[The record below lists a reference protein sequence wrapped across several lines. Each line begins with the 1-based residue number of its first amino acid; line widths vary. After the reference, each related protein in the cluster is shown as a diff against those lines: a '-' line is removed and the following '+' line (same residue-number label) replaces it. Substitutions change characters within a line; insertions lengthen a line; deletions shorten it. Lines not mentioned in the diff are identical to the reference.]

1 LKVRFLM
8 LAEIQLNDDGHKT
21 ESGERDAEKMLD
33 LYREAAANALGA
45 GFGVCLHRS
54 SDDDLLEFPIWEIPD
69 DEGWRSLVPPV
80 ISPVVSEGGDQ
91 SPA

>member
-8 LAEIQLNDDGHKT
+8 LAEIQLDDGHNA
-21 ESGERDAEKMLD
+21 ESGEQDAEKMLD
-33 LYREAAANALGA
+33 LYCEAASNALGA
-45 GFGVCLHRS
+45 GVCLHRA

-69 DEGWRSLVPPV
+69 DEGWRSLVPP
-80 ISPVVSEGGDQ
+80 IISEGGDP

>member
-1 LKVRFLM
+1 MNVRFLM
-8 LAEIQLNDDGHKT
+8 LAEIQLDDDGHDA
-21 ESGERDAEKMLD
+21 ESAERDAQKLLD
-33 LYREAAANALGA
+33 LFCEAAGYTV
-45 GFGVCLHRS
+45 GTEFGVCLNRA

-80 ISPVVSEGGDQ
+80 ISEGGDP

>member
-1 LKVRFLM
+1 VC
-8 LAEIQLNDDGHKT
+8 
-21 ESGERDAEKMLD
+21 
-33 LYREAAANALGA
+33 LYRA
-45 GFGVCLHRS
+45 

-80 ISPVVSEGGDQ
+80 ISEGGDL

>member
-1 LKVRFLM
+1 M
-8 LAEIQLNDDGHKT
+8 LAEIQLDDDGHDAET
-21 ESGERDAEKMLD
+21 GERDAERMLD
-33 LYREAAANALGA
+33 LYREAAAHSLGTE
-45 GFGVCLHRS
+45 FGVYLYRA

-80 ISPVVSEGGDQ
+80 ISEGGDL